1 MKKAPNEDTIDK
13 TAITARIT
21 QLEHEIPQD
30 QARVESEMTR
40 LAMKR
45 GALLEL
51 RQLLAVKAPEN
62 TQEIAKNKAPAR
74 ARGKR

>member
-1 MKKAPNEDTIDK
+1 MKDTIDR
-13 TAITARIT
+13 AQITARIT

-30 QARVESEMTR
+30 QARVEAEMTR

-51 RQLLAVKAPEN
+51 RQLLAVKAPEKA
-62 TQEIAKNKAPAR
+62 QEIAKDKAPAR

>member
-1 MKKAPNEDTIDK
+1 MKQAPEKVEAAVDK
-13 TAITARIT
+13 SLITARIT

-30 QARVESEMTR
+30 QARVEAEMTR

-51 RQLLAVKAPEN
+51 RQLLAAKAPEKP
-62 TQEIAKNKAPAR
+62 QEKAQKGGR
-74 ARGKR
+74 R

>member
-1 MKKAPNEDTIDK
+1 MKDTIDR
-13 TAITARIT
+13 AQITARIT

-30 QARVESEMTR
+30 QARVEAEMTR

-51 RQLLAVKAPEN
+51 RQLLAAKAPEKP
-62 TQEIAKNKAPAR
+62 QEIAKNKAPAR

>member
-13 TAITARIT
+13 SAITARIT
-21 QLEHEIPQD
+21 QLEHEIQQD
-30 QARVESEMTR
+30 QARVEEGMTR

-51 RQLLAVKAPEN
+51 RQLLAIKAPE
-62 TQEIAKNKAPAR
+62 R
-74 ARGKR
+74 ARRTR

>member
-1 MKKAPNEDTIDK
+1 MKDTIDR
-13 TAITARIT
+13 ALITARIT

-30 QARVESEMTR
+30 QARVEAEMTR

-51 RQLLAVKAPEN
+51 RQLLAVKAPEKA
-62 TQEIAKNKAPAR
+62 QEITKNKAPAR